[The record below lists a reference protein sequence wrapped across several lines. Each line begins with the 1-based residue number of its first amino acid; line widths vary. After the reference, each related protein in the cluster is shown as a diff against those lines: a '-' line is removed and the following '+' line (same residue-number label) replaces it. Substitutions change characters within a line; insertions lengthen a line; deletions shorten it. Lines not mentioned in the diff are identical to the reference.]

1 MRKNIVAGNWKMNLL
16 AEEANDLANS
26 IKRYLEENVI
36 DSNIEVILAPPA
48 LYLDNLVNKTNHL
61 PNLYIAAQNCYQAPK
76 GAFTG
81 EISASMLKSVGV
93 KYVIIGHSERRLY
106 FGEDN
111 EILKQKISAVLENG
125 LHPIFCCGE
134 QESERDAGNHKAFV
148 EGQLIDSL
156 FHLSADEIAKCVIAY
171 EPIWAIGTGK
181 TASPEQ
187 AQEMHQ
193 FIRELI
199 ANQYDDIIANDI
211 TILYGGSCKPSNAKE
226 LFSQKDVDGGL
237 IGGASLLA
245 DQFVAI
251 IEAF

>member
-16 AEEANDLANS
+16 VEEANDLANS
-26 IKRYLEENVI
+26 IGKYISENVI

-48 LYLDNLVNKTNHL
+48 LYLDSLVNNTKHL
-61 PNLYIAAQNCYQAPK
+61 FNLNVAAQNCYQAPK

-81 EISASMLKSVGV
+81 EISAPMLKSVGV
-93 KYVIIGHSERRLY
+93 KYVIIGHSERRLC

-111 EILKQKISAVLENG
+111 ETLKQKVSAVLDNH
-125 LHPIFCCGE
+125 LQPIFCCGE
-134 QESERDAGNHKAFV
+134 QESERDAGNHKAFI
-148 EGQLIDSL
+148 ESQLIDSL
-156 FHLSADEIAKCVIAY
+156 FHLSASELAKCVIAY

-187 AQEMHQ
+187 AQEIHQ

-199 ANQYDDIIANDI
+199 AKKYDDATANNI

-245 DQFVAI
+245 DQFVDI
-251 IEAF
+251 IDAF